1 MDRAVVSGAQDASSA
16 TAGDPGRRPVLV
28 RLAPL
33 FAGLFP
39 DCERVLPLQV
49 TSVAA
54 LVDALDARW
63 PGMRDCICDSRP
75 AIRRH
80 INVFVRGRRVAL
92 DQELQP
98 GDDVFI
104 LTAISGG

>member
-1 MDRAVVSGAQDASSA
+1 MSDAQDAPA
-16 TAGDPGRRPVLV
+16 AAAADAGRRPVLV

-33 FAGLFP
+33 LAGLFP
-39 DCERVLPLQV
+39 DCERVLPHHV

-80 INVFVRGRRVAL
+80 INVFVRGRRAAL

-104 LTAISGG
+104 LTVISGG

>member
-1 MDRAVVSGAQDASSA
+1 MSSQTEGEPRTGGA
-16 TAGDPGRRPVLV
+16 PEPPVLV

-33 FAGLFP
+33 LAGLFP
-39 DCERVLPLQV
+39 DCERVLPLHV
-49 TSVAA
+49 ASVLE
-54 LVDALDARW
+54 LVDELDARW
-63 PGMRDCICDSRP
+63 PGMRDCVCDSSP

-80 INVFVRGRRVAL
+80 INVFVRGRRVGL
-92 DQELQP
+92 QERLQP